1 MSNRTNSDS
10 TLRLGLKN
18 EAKRLYVDATYSGR
32 GHMQSCSRWQTW
44 DTWLGVPATVLS
56 SILAGGA
63 AVSALIEGTPI
74 TTAILA
80 GSAAVLNGVKS
91 FLQPD
96 VKSQAHGVKGNQYLA
111 IRSEARIF
119 IEIDL
124 HADISTDE
132 LISNIKDLR
141 RQYNELKQTDPQ
153 LISRGDYESVKRNI
167 EAGESNYTNDPL
179 WKELDD

>member
-1 MSNRTNSDS
+1 MNPESK
-10 TLRLGLKN
+10 LRQGLKN

-32 GHMQSCSRWQTW
+32 GHMQSCSRWQKWNTL
-44 DTWLGVPATVLS
+44 LGVPATILS

-91 FLQPD
+91 FLQPE

-111 IRSEARIF
+111 IRSEARSF
-119 IEIDL
+119 FEIDL
-124 HADISTDE
+124 HADIPTDE
-132 LISNIKDLR
+132 LRSNIKELR
-141 RQYNELKQTDPQ
+141 RRYNELKQTDPQ
-153 LISRGDYESVKRNI
+153 LISRGDYEAAKRNI
-167 EAGESNYTNDPL
+167 EAGESSYTDDPL
-179 WKELDD
+179 WKELSD